1 MIWSISDSKTFR
13 RCQRQWFYKK
23 LGNAKASDPLRRQLY
38 LLSKLQSISA
48 WRGQIVDSVISEIV
62 IPAVTA
68 KRPITLEQAKAR
80 ASQLFNLQLACA
92 RKHELMSPGFSPS
105 QLGSSFAAFHA
116 MEYGGSI
123 REQEIETAADEINR
137 ALTHLFSMTDLKALL
152 KSAER
157 LIPQRALIFD
167 HSGVSVRAVPDLIA
181 FFGDNPPVIVDWKVH
196 VFGIDEAW
204 LQLAAYSL
212 ALTRCN
218 PHKDFPSTVKSFSAT
233 QIELAGGRASPSRLR
248 SSLTAAAARL
258 WAPKGEA
265 RGPGDDCF
273 LVMFNAHHEQL
284 AFHLPAADWGKD
296 RVEVLDTSRAIPE
309 EAPRT
314 HKAREPF
321 QVYARSLIVLR
332 RLS

>member
-1 MIWSISDSKTFR
+1 VIWSISDSKTFR

-116 MEYGGSI
+116 MEYGGSV

-233 QIELAGGRASPSRLR
+233 QIEL
-248 SSLTAAAARL
+248 
-258 WAPKGEA
+258 
-265 RGPGDDCF
+265 
-273 LVMFNAHHEQL
+273 
-284 AFHLPAADWGKD
+284 
-296 RVEVLDTSRAIPE
+296 VEVQLLTNCVRRYSLSDE
-309 EAPRT
+309 EVATAEAYIAESTTEMLLSLQDQKLNQLSADEFSVAKYPGT
-314 HKAREPF
+314 CQSCQF
-321 QVYARSLIVLR
+321 RSVCWGGQA
-332 RLS
+332 